1 MEVRDDG
8 LVIRSVNGTIAER
21 WWFEHLV
28 NMSYSPKTRILCLWR
43 RNGGKTE
50 LHKYYARKVCEIFQ
64 LLNRV
69 WFHYIFL

>member
-8 LVIRSVNGTIAER
+8 LVIRSVNGTIVER

-43 RNGGKTE
+43 RNGGKTD
-50 LHKYYARKVCEIFQ
+50 LHKYYARKVK
-64 LLNRV
+64 L
-69 WFHYIFL
+69 